1 MKTHLMPLIGTVVV
15 SVFLTM
21 DRADGARVSWDV
33 DPAVSYIRLTVPD
46 QAVNVTNVG
55 NVTVRLRDPGS
66 STAWTDA
73 GGRRAAVDGTLSTDY
88 TDPAT
93 ITFIG
98 GAHNLYA
105 LEQTNLRPNPAHWD
119 PVGLSYTNTGTAPAA
134 LGARVRGTYLILTFD
149 AAFLA
154 LRNVR
159 LDVASEAVTLT
170 AGAFPGNQ
178 TEFGIISAVGDVDG
192 LELPLDF
199 GQPVPD
205 VLGGELDPIVATNSL
220 GGLIEDLGGKN
231 RKLTL
236 NIETTISIDLQG
248 ILLSG
253 SATGQIV
260 AYGTIPE
267 VPPLSISAG
276 ASQTVV
282 ITWPVSAT
290 GFVLEQTAALGT
302 ANWTPVTTPPVVVGD
317 ENRVTLSSSTGIAF
331 YRLRSQ

>member
-1 MKTHLMPLIGTVVV
+1 MKTHLMPVIGTVVV

-46 QAVNVTNVG
+46 QVVNVTNLG

-73 GGRRAAVDGTLSTDY
+73 GGRRAAVDGTLATDY
-88 TDPAT
+88 TDPGS

-98 GAHNLYA
+98 GAHNLHA
-105 LEQTNLRPNPAHWD
+105 LEQTNLRPNPAQWD

-134 LGARVRGTYLILTFD
+134 LGARVRGTYSILSFD

-154 LRNVR
+154 LRQVR
-159 LDVASEAVTLT
+159 LDVASEAVPVTS
-170 AGAFPGNQ
+170 GSFPGNQ
-178 TEFGIISAVGDVDG
+178 TEFGIVSAVGDVDG
-192 LELPLDF
+192 LELPLDL

-220 GGLIEDLGGKN
+220 GGLIENLGGKN

-236 NIETTISIDLQG
+236 NIDTAIFIDIQG

-260 AYGTIPE
+260 AHGTIPE
-267 VPPLSISAG
+267 VPALSISTG
-276 ASQTVV
+276 TSQTLV
-282 ITWPVSAT
+282 IAWPTSAV

-317 ENRVTLSSSTGIAF
+317 ENRVTISSSNGTAF